1 MKNIFLLFIIPIL
14 FGGCVQSTTEMPE
27 WKDYFDTEGFRGCVI
42 IDYPNS
48 NQTLYLNRKRC
59 YRKYSPA
66 ETFDIL
72 NSLIA
77 LQAKAIKTV
86 NNDTLIWPK
95 MKLENTLWN
104 KDQNMISAYKNS
116 CPWFY
121 KEMARIVGGKNMTCL
136 IDSIDCYGTMNR
148 VGDVETFWTDGS
160 FEISADQQIEF
171 LKRLYKEDLPFEKNH
186 IKDIKKIMIDY
197 KDNIR
202 VLRVK
207 SGVSFSNKVVWY
219 IGWIEYKSV
228 PCFFA
233 LNLSFSNQADSE
245 KARLAAKRILQKIL
259 IKRKLIDENIKW
271 N

>member
-1 MKNIFLLFIIPIL
+1 MKNIYLLFVISAL
-14 FGGCVQSTTEMPE
+14 LAGCTNPSREMSE
-27 WKDYFDTEGFRGCVI
+27 WKEYFETEGFRGCVVI
-42 IDYPNS
+42 NYPNS
-48 NQTLYLNRKRC
+48 NQTLYFNRNRC

-86 NNDTLIWPK
+86 NNDTLIWPG

-104 KDQNMISAYKNS
+104 TDQNMESAYKNS

-121 KEMARIVGGKNMTCL
+121 KEMARLVGGSKMTL
-136 IDSIDCYGTMNR
+136 YVDSIDCYGTMNR

-160 FEISADQQIEF
+160 FEISANQQIEF
-171 LKRLYKEDLPFEKNH
+171 LKRLYDEDLPFDKKH
-186 IKDIKKIMIDY
+186 IQDIKNIMVNYRD
-197 KDNIR
+197 DIR
-202 VLRVK
+202 VSRTK
-207 SGVSFSNKVVWY
+207 SSISHIDKVIWY

-233 LNLSFSNQADSE
+233 VNLSYGKETDSE
-245 KARLAAKRILQKIL
+245 KASLAAKRIIQKIL
-259 IKRKLIDENIKW
+259 IKRKLINDKMKW